1 MKINKWKVLE
11 LMIAKRI
18 ENQAEL
24 AKRIGVTR
32 QALSNWMSEISF
44 PSGDSLA
51 ALCRE
56 LDCTLNDI
64 VELPVPKTDAP
75 VMLGLTSA
83 HVMPIQ
89 TMAQ

>member
-1 MKINKWKVLE
+1 MKLNKWKVLE

-32 QALSNWMSEISF
+32 QALSNWMSGISF

-51 ALCRE
+51 ALCGE
-56 LDCTLNDI
+56 LGCTLDAI
-64 VELPVPKTDAP
+64 VELPLPKTDAP
-75 VMLGLTSA
+75 AILGLTSILA
-83 HVMPIQ
+83 TPIQ
-89 TMAQ
+89 AMA